1 MFRNLPA
8 LGQEIEA
15 EGQPATVIEVDA
27 YSGLIFAEHNGGE
40 IVSWRETERPPT
52 TR

>member
-8 LGQEIEA
+8 VGA
-15 EGQPATVIEVDA
+15 ERDVDGEPATVIEVDA
-27 YSGLIFAEHNGGE
+27 YSGLILAEHADGE